1 MSNLTSLDY
10 FERGSHEFVE
20 LCFSRGVAN
29 QFIYRV
35 EVQIDNAHFWEH
47 YDSLDGELN
56 KRLAQEKFDEFLD
69 RLSTPKV
76 RV

>member
-1 MSNLTSLDY
+1 MNNLRTLDY
-10 FERGSHEFVE
+10 FERGSDEFVE
-20 LCFSRGVAN
+20 LCFSRGVNN

-35 EVQIDNAHFWEH
+35 EIKIGEAHFWEH

-69 RLSTPKV
+69 RLSVPKV
-76 RV
+76 RA

>member
-1 MSNLTSLDY
+1 MNNLSTLDY
-10 FERGSHEFVE
+10 FERGNDEFVE
-20 LCFSRGVAN
+20 LCFSRGVNN
-29 QFIYRV
+29 QFVYRV
-35 EVQIDNAHFWEH
+35 EIKIGEAHFYEH

-56 KRLAQEKFDEFLD
+56 KRLASEKFDEFFD